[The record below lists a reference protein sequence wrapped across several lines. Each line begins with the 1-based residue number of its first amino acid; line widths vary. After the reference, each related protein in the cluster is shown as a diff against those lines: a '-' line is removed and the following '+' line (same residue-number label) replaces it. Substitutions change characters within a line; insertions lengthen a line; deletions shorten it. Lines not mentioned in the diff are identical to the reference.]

1 MVFSFLA
8 SASCAELQNPIT
20 KGKSMLHR
28 VFCGRR
34 VALSLLVLTGLA
46 MLMPLSSVA
55 FAGGL
60 ANKLVG
66 TWRVV
71 RFVDTDPSGKV
82 TYPFG
87 EKPRGYIVYDPTG
100 HLSVQIMR
108 MPAQPTFA
116 AGDDDKGTDA
126 EVRAAYDGFVA
137 YFGTYRVDEVNSVV
151 IHVVEGSLK
160 PSYTGTDQPRPFK
173 LDGDVL
179 IINVRD
185 KDGSSGIREFHRVK

>member
-1 MVFSFLA
+1 
-8 SASCAELQNPIT
+8 
-20 KGKSMLHR
+20 MLHPILA
-28 VFCGRR
+28 GRR
-34 VALSLLVLTGLA
+34 VAVSLLVLTGA
-46 MLMPLSSVA
+46 TMLMPPSSVA

-60 ANKLVG
+60 ADRLVG

-71 RFVDTDPSGKV
+71 RFVDADPSGKV

-100 HLSVQIMR
+100 HLSVQLMR

-116 AGDDDKGTDA
+116 AGDDDKATDA
-126 EVRAAYDGFVA
+126 ELRAAYDGFVA